1 MDGPGLISCCLR
13 HPLGC
18 PARGRCQKD
27 FHSLHLKIP
36 DDCID
41 GGCLA
46 GTGTTGDNQQ
56 AAVHS
61 FVYRLFLQFIQVN
74 GLLLLYF
81 KEIGLDFGLGNIPLD
96 VQVMQHTGC
105 IELQIIVVGGVD
117 QGALGRWLYHHLS
130 VYLHIH
136 QVLFHGGRLY
146 F

>member
-1 MDGPGLISCCLR
+1 M
-13 HPLGC
+13 
-18 PARGRCQKD
+18 
-27 FHSLHLKIP
+27 
-36 DDCID
+36 
-41 GGCLA
+41 
-46 GTGTTGDNQQ
+46 
-56 AAVHS
+56 
-61 FVYRLFLQFIQVN
+61 N